1 MGRVCE
7 TGGPPSITGV
17 VHGTA
22 PIEAITLFDRTREL
36 ARFRPNSKVRDATR
50 LRITWSGANGPD
62 RGRFMNWHGELRID
76 GGSIVDAQPLNIFTA
91 KYGITERSDDRVAWR
106 SVTSG
111 QEEGLLLELD
121 APDQATIA
129 FAAGPAD
136 LSFRLGEARGDDL
149 RWDLGGLEQWV
160 RASTLHTSGD
170 VLDAE
175 FAFVDETAAPGER
188 AYWVRVEQTDNHRAW
203 SSPIYVTVTGARS

>member
-7 TGGPPSITGV
+7 TEGPPSISGV

-22 PIEAITLFDRTREL
+22 PIEAVTLFDRSREL
-36 ARFRPNSKVRDATR
+36 ARFRPNPKVRDTTR
-50 LRITWSGANGPD
+50 LRMTWSGANGPD
-62 RGRFMNWHGELRID
+62 RGRFMSWHGELRID
-76 GGSIVDAQPLNIFTA
+76 GGRIVEVQPLNIFTA
-91 KYGITERSDDRVAWR
+91 KYGITQRSDHRVAWR

-121 APDQATIA
+121 APDRATIA

-149 RWDLGGLEQWV
+149 SWDLGGLEQWV
-160 RASTLHTSGD
+160 GASTLHTSGD

-175 FAFVDETAAPGER
+175 FDFLDETAAPGER
-188 AYWVRVEQTDNHRAW
+188 AYWVRVEQTDGHRAW
-203 SSPIYVTVTGARS
+203 SSPIYVTVTGGRQ